1 MNKRLLALLSIALV
15 CRASSDPFSV
25 GGYLRHRFHP
35 DIVQERDVEGLEAHV
50 VDGKLVLTIQSFLEL
65 LLKNSTDIRIT
76 QLDIYNAADSVTAAK
91 APFDPQLILSFNTTR
106 TAQPEPSQIS
116 GAETLDSLSQNSQ
129 ASFSQVLGSGPTVSA
144 SYNANRSSSNSAF
157 NIFNPNISDSLNFQ
171 VTQPLLQGR
180 GNLQIRTPLL
190 IARKQ
195 LLITSKQSLTTIANA
210 MSNAASQYWEAV
222 RARDGIRV
230 QEQALDLAQKSYEHD
245 KLALELGALS
255 RLDIFQSESQ
265 VAQRKL
271 SLIQSQFAYRE
282 QKDALRRLI
291 GADLKPATRS
301 MEIVLQD
308 DPAVH
313 ADGVA
318 TQTVD
323 EAISKAMQERPEL
336 NAANQR
342 ISIDDLNEKSARNSL
357 LPRLDLSVNAGSA
370 GLAGVQLPST
380 GILGTSSTPFASSG
394 LGDSLRQLATFS
406 APYYGAGLTLTLPFK
421 ASAARANLADAMV
434 SRARDNYTV
443 RQIQQQIIL
452 EVKTAAN
459 DLELAREA
467 VKAALAAQDL
477 AKQNADAEQQ
487 KYELGTITAFELLS
501 AQTSL
506 ATVES
511 SVVDANISFQ
521 KALISYGRAT
531 WASPYG
537 GLEAMV
543 RIPIQP

>member
-1 MNKRLLALLSIALV
+1 MNKRLVALLSIALV
-15 CRASSDPFSV
+15 CQASDPFSV
-25 GGYLRHRFHP
+25 GGYLHHRFHP
-35 DIVQERDVEGLEAHV
+35 DIVQERDVEGLEAHII
-50 VDGKLVLTIQSFLEL
+50 DGKLVLTIESFLEL
-65 LLKNSTDIRIT
+65 LVKNSTDIRIT
-76 QLDIYNAADSVTAAK
+76 QLDVYNASDAVTAAK

-106 TAQPEPSQIS
+106 TAQPEPNQIS

-129 ASFSQVLGSGPTVSA
+129 ASFSQVLGAGPTVSA

-222 RARDGIRV
+222 RARDSIRV

-282 QKDALRRLI
+282 QRDALRRLI

-301 MEIVLQD
+301 IEIVLQD
-308 DPAVH
+308 DPAVQTG
-313 ADGVA
+313 ARIA
-318 TQTVD
+318 ALTVD
-323 EAISKAMQERPEL
+323 EAIAKAMQERPEL

-370 GLAGVQLPST
+370 GLAGVQLAST
-380 GILGTSSTPFASSG
+380 GILGTAATPIASSG
-394 LGDSLRQLATFS
+394 LGDSLRQLFS
-406 APYYGAGLTLTLPFK
+406 FSTPYYGAGLTLSLPFK

-434 SRARDNYTV
+434 SRARDNYNV

-467 VKAALAAQDL
+467 VKAALAARDL

-531 WASPYG
+531 WAAPYG

-543 RIPIQP
+543 RIPNQP